1 MQKCYGV
8 PSVYLIKCVEQENQ
22 ESVGATQQGE
32 VTRSRQVM
40 QQQVKQVSDTI
51 TTLVQQLSELQQA
64 TS

>member
-1 MQKCYGV
+1 MQKCYSV

-40 QQQVKQVSDTI
+40 QQQVKQVIDTI
-51 TTLVQQLSELQQA
+51 TTLVQQLTELQQA